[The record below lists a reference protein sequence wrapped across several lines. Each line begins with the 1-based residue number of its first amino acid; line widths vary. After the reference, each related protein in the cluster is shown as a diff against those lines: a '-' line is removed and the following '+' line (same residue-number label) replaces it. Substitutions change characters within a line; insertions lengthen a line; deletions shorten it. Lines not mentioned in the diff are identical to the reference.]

1 MYLRSNVREQGWYV
15 NNCLAIVDCKSP
27 RIDVN
32 GHWIDIENI
41 IIKNIGVNVCGLNN
55 TKSTSLE
62 ILREFGLERGMS
74 DSERAVITP
83 RIGWRKLTDPDK
95 KNLLLHE
102 LLIDHN
108 YNRIDPWT
116 F

>member
-15 NNCLAIVDCKSP
+15 NNCLAIVGCKSP
-27 RIDVN
+27 RTNVN
-32 GHWIDIENI
+32 GHRIDTEI
-41 IIKNIGVNVCGLNN
+41 INIKNIGVVCDSNN

-83 RIGWRKLTDPDK
+83 RIGWRKLTDPGD
-95 KNLLLHE
+95 
-102 LLIDHN
+102 
-108 YNRIDPWT
+108 
-116 F
+116 